1 MLIYDRNDIR
11 VYSTPIKRAATDSG
25 RGPARSV
32 AEQAAEKRLLREA
45 FPDGT
50 VPYIRHHASGA
61 PYLSDSPE
69 SIDDS
74 ACREEPEGTENTCF
88 PAISIS
94 HSRSIAL
101 LALAPHGTRLGID
114 TETADRSEQLT
125 RLAPRFLAES
135 QMGYWSSEAATLF
148 WAWTIKEA
156 AYKAAGLEILPM
168 RDIPLPLE
176 VPLGDPTPD
185 CRITIGG
192 HDYNVM
198 QIDHP
203 DATSVVMLV
212 WSSPA

>member
-11 VYSTPIKRAATDSG
+11 VYSTPIKRAATDPG

-45 FPDGT
+45 FPEGAI
-50 VPYIRHHASGA
+50 PYIRHHASGA
-61 PYLSDSPE
+61 PYLAGTPE
-69 SIDDS
+69 KMDDS
-74 ACREEPEGTENTCF
+74 VCRKETESVESTCF

-94 HSRSIAL
+94 HSRGIAL

-135 QMGYWSSEAATLF
+135 QMSYWSSEPATLF

-156 AYKAAGLEILPM
+156 AYKAAALEILPM

-185 CRITIGG
+185 CRITIDGR
-192 HDYNVM
+192 DYNVM

-212 WSSPA
+212 WSPPA